1 MSRHTL
7 GPVMNTLGPNWMDPQ
22 YLLDQ
27 FGSQFF
33 WVSVLIIFIEC
44 GLLFPILPG
53 DSLLFAAGLFIANG
67 KLGVNIVLACVIL
80 SVAAFAGN
88 VVGYEIGR
96 AVGPPIYQRD
106 GRILKKK
113 YFDQTTVFF
122 ERYGAKALVLG
133 RFVPI
138 VRTFITVVAGV
149 GQMDRRRFFVWSA
162 VGAVLWATG
171 ITLLGYF
178 LGQAFPVLQSKLE
191 LAVVVIVAV
200 SVLPVLVEYL
210 RHRRSTNAVVAEV
223 VEDIVEVVEDD
234 SNDGR

>member
-1 MSRHTL
+1 
-7 GPVMNTLGPNWMDPQ
+7 MDPQ
-22 YLLDQ
+22 YLLDHY
-27 FGSQFF
+27 GSAFF
-33 WVSVLIIFIEC
+33 WISVTMVFVEC

-80 SVAAFAGN
+80 TVAAFAGN

-96 AVGPPIYQRD
+96 AIGPPIYQRD

-122 ERYGAKALVLG
+122 DKYGNKALVLG

-149 GQMDRRRFFVWSA
+149 SQMDRRRFFTWSA
-162 VGAVLWATG
+162 VGALLWATG

-178 LGQAFPVLQSKLE
+178 LGQAFPVLQEKLE
-191 LAVVVIVAV
+191 LAIIVIVAISLMPAV
-200 SVLPVLVEYL
+200 VEYIL
-210 RHRRSTNAVVAEV
+210 HRRRAKASV
-223 VEDIVEVVEDD
+223 
-234 SNDGR
+234 

>member
-1 MSRHTL
+1 MHS
-7 GPVMNTLGPNWMDPQ
+7 LGPNWMDPQ

-33 WVSVLIIFIEC
+33 WLSVAMVFIEC

-67 KLGVNIVLACVIL
+67 SIHVNIAVACVIF

-88 VVGYEIGR
+88 VAGYEIGR
-96 AVGPPIYQRD
+96 AVGPPLYHRD
-106 GRILKKK
+106 GRILKRK
-113 YFDQTTVFF
+113 YFDQTTDFF
-122 ERYGAKALVLG
+122 DKYGNKALVIG

-149 GQMDRRRFFVWSA
+149 GRMERRRFFTWSA

-178 LGQAFPVLQSKLE
+178 LGQAFPVLQDKLE
-191 LAVVVIVAV
+191 LAIVAIVAV
-200 SVLPVLVEYL
+200 SLIPVGVEYV
-210 RHRRSTNAVVAEV
+210 RHRINRSKVNL
-223 VEDIVEVVEDD
+223 
-234 SNDGR
+234 

>member
-1 MSRHTL
+1 
-7 GPVMNTLGPNWMDPQ
+7 MNTLGPGWMDPQ

-27 FGSQFF
+27 FGPAFF
-33 WVSVLIIFIEC
+33 WVSVVMVFVEC

-67 KLGVNIVLACVIL
+67 KLGVNIALACLIL
-80 SVAAFAGN
+80 TVAAFAGN

-96 AVGPPIYQRD
+96 AIGPPLYQRD

-122 ERYGAKALVLG
+122 DRYGNKALVLG

-138 VRTFITVVAGV
+138 VRTFVTVVAGV
-149 GQMDRRRFFVWSA
+149 GQMDRRRFFTWSG
-162 VGAVLWATG
+162 VGATLWASG

-178 LGQAFPVLQSKLE
+178 LGQAFPVLQDKLE
-191 LAVVVIVAV
+191 LAIVAIVAV

-210 RHRRSTNAVVAEV
+210 RHRRQANAVVTEV
-223 VEDIVEVVEDD
+223 VEDITEDL
-234 SNDGR
+234 

>member
-1 MSRHTL
+1 MHSL
-7 GPVMNTLGPNWMDPQ
+7 GPDWMDPQ

-33 WVSVLIIFIEC
+33 WVSVAIVFIEC

-67 KLGVNIVLACVIL
+67 SIEINIAVACVIL
-80 SVAAFAGN
+80 SAAAFAGN

-96 AVGPPIYQRD
+96 AVGPPLYHRD
-106 GRILKKK
+106 GRILKRK

-122 ERYGAKALVLG
+122 DRYGSKALVLG

-149 GQMDRRRFFVWSA
+149 GQMDRRRFFTWSA

-178 LGQAFPVLQSKLE
+178 LGQAFPVLRDKLE
-191 LAVVVIVAV
+191 LAVLAIVGV
-200 SVLPVLVEYL
+200 SVLPVAVEYV
-210 RHRRSTNAVVAEV
+210 RHRISRGKVTL
-223 VEDIVEVVEDD
+223 
-234 SNDGR
+234 

>member
-1 MSRHTL
+1 MHS
-7 GPVMNTLGPNWMDPQ
+7 LGPNWMDPQ

-27 FGSQFF
+27 FGSLFF
-33 WVSVLIIFIEC
+33 WVGVVIVFIEC

-67 KLGVNIVLACVIL
+67 SIHINIAVACVIF

-96 AVGPPIYQRD
+96 AVGPPIYHRD
-106 GRILKKK
+106 GRILKRKH
-113 YFDQTTVFF
+113 FDQTTVFF
-122 ERYGAKALVLG
+122 DKYGNTALVLG

-149 GQMDRRRFFVWSA
+149 GRMDRRRFFTWSA
-162 VGAVLWATG
+162 VGAVMWATG

-178 LGQAFPVLQSKLE
+178 LGQAFPVLQDKLE
-191 LAVVVIVAV
+191 LAIVAIVAV
-200 SVLPVLVEYL
+200 SLIPVGVEYV
-210 RHRRSTNAVVAEV
+210 RHRINRSKATL
-223 VEDIVEVVEDD
+223 
-234 SNDGR
+234 

>member
-1 MSRHTL
+1 
-7 GPVMNTLGPNWMDPQ
+7 MDPQ

-27 FGSQFF
+27 FGTQFF
-33 WVSVLIIFIEC
+33 WVAVVIVFIEC

-67 KLGVNIVLACVIL
+67 KLGINIGLACVIL
-80 SVAAFAGN
+80 SAAAFAGN

-96 AVGPPIYQRD
+96 AVGPPLYNRD
-106 GRILKKK
+106 GRILKRK

-122 ERYGAKALVLG
+122 DKYGNKALVLG

-138 VRTFITVVAGV
+138 VRTFVTVVAGV
-149 GQMDRRRFFVWSA
+149 GRMERRRFFTWSA

-178 LGQAFPVLQSKLE
+178 LGQAFPILQSKIE
-191 LAVVVIVAV
+191 LAIIAIVAV
-200 SVLPVLVEYL
+200 SLIPVGVEYV
-210 RHRRSTNAVVAEV
+210 RHRINRSKVNL
-223 VEDIVEVVEDD
+223 
-234 SNDGR
+234 

>member
-1 MSRHTL
+1 MHSL
-7 GPVMNTLGPNWMDPQ
+7 GPDWMDPQ

-33 WVSVLIIFIEC
+33 WVSVAIVFIEC

-67 KLGVNIVLACVIL
+67 SIEINIAVACVIL
-80 SVAAFAGN
+80 SAAAFAGN

-96 AVGPPIYQRD
+96 AVGPPLYHRD
-106 GRILKKK
+106 GRILKRTDV
-113 YFDQTTVFF
+113 DQTTVFF
-122 ERYGAKALVLG
+122 DRYGSKALVLG

-149 GQMDRRRFFVWSA
+149 GQMDRRRFFTWSA

-178 LGQAFPVLQSKLE
+178 LGQAFPVLRDKLE
-191 LAVVVIVAV
+191 LAVLAIVGV
-200 SVLPVLVEYL
+200 SVLPVAVEYV
-210 RHRRSTNAVVAEV
+210 RHRISRGKVTL
-223 VEDIVEVVEDD
+223 
-234 SNDGR
+234 

>member
-1 MSRHTL
+1 
-7 GPVMNTLGPNWMDPQ
+7 MDPQ

-33 WVSVLIIFIEC
+33 WVSVAIVFIEC

-67 KLGVNIVLACVIL
+67 SIEINIAVACVIL
-80 SVAAFAGN
+80 SAAAFAGN

-96 AVGPPIYQRD
+96 AVGPPLYQRD
-106 GRILKKK
+106 GRILKRK

-122 ERYGAKALVLG
+122 DRYGNKALVLG

-149 GQMDRRRFFVWSA
+149 GQMDRRRFFTWSA

-178 LGQAFPVLQSKLE
+178 LGQAFPVLRDKLE
-191 LAVVVIVAV
+191 LAVLAIVGV
-200 SVLPVLVEYL
+200 SVLPVAVEYV
-210 RHRRSTNAVVAEV
+210 RHRISRGKVTL
-223 VEDIVEVVEDD
+223 
-234 SNDGR
+234 

>member
-1 MSRHTL
+1 
-7 GPVMNTLGPNWMDPQ
+7 MDPQ

-33 WVSVLIIFIEC
+33 WVSVAIVFIEC

-67 KLGVNIVLACVIL
+67 SIEINIVLACVIL
-80 SVAAFAGN
+80 SAAAFAGN

-96 AVGPPIYQRD
+96 AVGPPLYQRD
-106 GRILKKK
+106 GRILKRK
-113 YFDQTTVFF
+113 YFDQTMVFF
-122 ERYGAKALVLG
+122 DKYGNKALVLG

-149 GQMDRRRFFVWSA
+149 GRMNRRRFFTWSA

-171 ITLLGYF
+171 ITLLGYV
-178 LGQAFPVLQSKLE
+178 LGQAFPVLQDKLE
-191 LAVVVIVAV
+191 LAVLAIVGV
-200 SVLPVLVEYL
+200 SVLPVLVEYV
-210 RHRRSTNAVVAEV
+210 RHRTSKSKVTL
-223 VEDIVEVVEDD
+223 
-234 SNDGR
+234 

>member
-1 MSRHTL
+1 MH
-7 GPVMNTLGPNWMDPQ
+7 TLGPNWMDPQ

-27 FGSQFF
+27 FGTQFF
-33 WVSVLIIFIEC
+33 WVAVVIVFIEC

-67 KLGVNIVLACVIL
+67 KLGINIGLACVIL
-80 SVAAFAGN
+80 SAAAFAGN

-96 AVGPPIYQRD
+96 AVGPPLYNRD
-106 GRILKKK
+106 GRILKRK

-122 ERYGAKALVLG
+122 DKYGNKALVLG

-138 VRTFITVVAGV
+138 VRTFVTVVAGV
-149 GQMDRRRFFVWSA
+149 GRMERRRFFTWSA

-178 LGQAFPVLQSKLE
+178 LGQAFPILQSKIE
-191 LAVVVIVAV
+191 LAIIAIVAV
-200 SVLPVLVEYL
+200 SLIPVGVEYV
-210 RHRRSTNAVVAEV
+210 RHRINRSKVNH
-223 VEDIVEVVEDD
+223 
-234 SNDGR
+234 

>member
-1 MSRHTL
+1 
-7 GPVMNTLGPNWMDPQ
+7 MDPQ

-33 WVSVLIIFIEC
+33 WVSVAIVFIEC

-67 KLGVNIVLACVIL
+67 SIEINIALACVIL
-80 SVAAFAGN
+80 SLAAFAGN
-88 VVGYEIGR
+88 VAGYEIGR
-96 AVGPPIYQRD
+96 AVGPPLYERD
-106 GRILKKK
+106 GRILKRK

-122 ERYGAKALVLG
+122 DKYGNKALVLG

-149 GQMDRRRFFVWSA
+149 GRMERRRFFIWSA
-162 VGAVLWATG
+162 VGAILWATG

-178 LGQAFPVLQSKLE
+178 LGQAFPVLQDKLE
-191 LAVVVIVAV
+191 LAIIAIVAF

-210 RHRRSTNAVVAEV
+210 RHRRQVNAVA
-223 VEDIVEVVEDD
+223 VEVVDD
-234 SNDGR
+234 VVEEVTEEH

>member
-1 MSRHTL
+1 
-7 GPVMNTLGPNWMDPQ
+7 MDPQ

-33 WVSVLIIFIEC
+33 WVSTAIVFIEC

-67 KLGVNIVLACVIL
+67 RLGVNIALACLIL
-80 SVAAFAGN
+80 TVAAFAGN

-96 AVGPPIYQRD
+96 AIGPPLYHRD

-122 ERYGAKALVLG
+122 DRYGNKALVLG

-149 GQMDRRRFFVWSA
+149 SQMDRRRFFTWSG

-178 LGQAFPVLQSKLE
+178 LGQAFPVLQDKLE
-191 LAVVVIVAV
+191 LAIIAIVAF

-210 RHRRSTNAVVAEV
+210 RRRKQANAVA
-223 VEDIVEVVEDD
+223 VEVVEDLTE
-234 SNDGR
+234 GH

>member
-1 MSRHTL
+1 MHTL
-7 GPVMNTLGPNWMDPQ
+7 GPDWMDPQ

-33 WVSVLIIFIEC
+33 WVSVTIVFIEC

-67 KLGVNIVLACVIL
+67 SIKINIALACVIL
-80 SVAAFAGN
+80 SLSAFAGN
-88 VVGYEIGR
+88 VAGYEIGR
-96 AVGPPIYQRD
+96 AVGPPLYQRD
-106 GRILKKK
+106 GRILKRK

-122 ERYGAKALVLG
+122 DKYGNKALVLG

-149 GQMDRRRFFVWSA
+149 GRMERRRFFTWSA
-162 VGAVLWATG
+162 VGAVLWASG

-178 LGQAFPVLQSKLE
+178 LGTAFPVLQDKLE
-191 LAVVVIVAV
+191 LAVLAIVAV

-210 RHRRSTNAVVAEV
+210 RHRRQANAA
-223 VEDIVEVVEDD
+223 VEDVSDEVTE
-234 SNDGR
+234 GR